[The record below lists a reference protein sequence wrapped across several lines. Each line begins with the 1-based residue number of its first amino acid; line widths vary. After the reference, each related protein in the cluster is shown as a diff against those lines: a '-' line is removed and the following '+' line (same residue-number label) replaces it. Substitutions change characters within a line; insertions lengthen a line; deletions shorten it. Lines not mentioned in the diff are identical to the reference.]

1 MWSSFVRALSKHKV
15 RFLLIGTQF
24 EPLSRTYLLSF
35 WRITFFQF
43 RRSARSPFVLSLVL
57 TGGSL
62 THGMDDLLHL
72 LSLLSTRPLHSRRPR
87 DLGIFI
93 IRLWLPISQGLIIF
107 SKWRKIFIDL
117 TIPILILLKGLWW
130 QRYDISIPHIF
141 IRLLK
146 RRWLVLKDVIRTL
159 FALIVNGVLRI
170 RGYIDSIQTFITDL
184 RAMDYSPQLVVTQL
198 ARLSIIIIQSCCDSI
213 LYFWFSGLC
222 CSGHCWERIRLFL

>member
-1 MWSSFVRALSKHKV
+1 MRSSSVRALSKHKV

-43 RRSARSPFVLSLVL
+43 RRSARPPFTFSLVL
-57 TGGSL
+57 TGRSI

-72 LSLLSTRPLHSRRPR
+72 LSLLSTGPLHSGRAR
-87 DLGIFI
+87 DLSIFI
-93 IRLWLPISQGLIIF
+93 IWSWLFISQGLIIF

-141 IRLLK
+141 VRLLK
-146 RRWLVLKDVIRTL
+146 RRWLVLKDVIRPL
-159 FALIVNGVLRI
+159 WALIVNGVLRTRAFI
-170 RGYIDSIQTFITDL
+170 VPIQTFITDL
-184 RAMDYSPQLVVTQL
+184 WAMDYLLQLIVTQL
-198 ARLSIIIIQSCCDSI
+198 ARLSIIIIQRCWDSI